1 MSRKDLLVIG
11 GGISGAAVALAAA
24 RRGLSVLLVERH
36 DYASGAS
43 SNSSK
48 LVHGGLR
55 YLKQGAWGLM
65 RESLQAREQLLRD
78 APGLVRPMPFL
89 MPHRPGGSPGR
100 LAMRAGLFVYD
111 QLAGRRT
118 RRFLS
123 AAQVQAEVP
132 GLAAEW
138 GASGYEDASTD
149 DARLTLRLLQEARE
163 AGAELC
169 NHSSLLGLERA
180 EDGEG
185 GEGGEGGGRVR
196 AARVRGPDGF
206 ERRVETGCVIVS
218 AGAQLGTLAAELQL
232 PLPRLRPLRGSHLL
246 LPLARL
252 PLPCAV
258 AWTHAQDGRPVF
270 AYPWLGALLVGT
282 TDVDQPDALA
292 RPRLSRDE
300 QHYLIA
306 ALNQAFPRAGLG
318 AADVQCSWSGLRPVI
333 AIGDGR
339 RPSDERR
346 EHLVLAA
353 QGVVGLS
360 GGKLTTFAAMAEAA
374 LQAAAPWLPP
384 LKLLKPLQPLHGP
397 LLPPAADGVWGD
409 RLGPA
414 LRGGEQIGGT
424 PLAAIRHSLQ
434 HEQVRHLDDLLLRRT
449 RLGLLRPGFA
459 AALLP
464 TLQAHCQEL
473 LGWDTPRFAQEA
485 ERYLALMQDEHGVHA

>member
-1 MSRKDLLVIG
+1 VSRKDLLVIG

-36 DYASGAS
+36 DYAAGAS

-123 AAQVQAEVP
+123 AAQLQAEVP

-185 GEGGEGGGRVR
+185 GEGGGRVR

-218 AGAQLGTLAAELQL
+218 AGAQLGSLAAELGL

-258 AWTHAQDGRPVF
+258 AWSHAQDGRPVF
-270 AYPWLGALLVGT
+270 AYPWWGALLVGT
-282 TDVDQPDALA
+282 TDVDQMDALA
-292 RPRLSRDE
+292 RPRISREE
-300 QHYLIA
+300 QDYLIA
-306 ALNQAFPRAGLG
+306 ALNQAFPLAAIGP
-318 AADVQCSWSGLRPVI
+318 ADVQCSWSGLRPVI
-333 AIGDGR
+333 ASADGR
-339 RPSDERR
+339 RPSEESR

-374 LQAAAPWLPP
+374 LRAAAPWLPP
-384 LKLLKPLQPLHGP
+384 STPIQGP

-414 LRGGEQIGGT
+414 LRAGEQIGGT
-424 PLAAIRHSLQ
+424 PLAAIRHSLR

-449 RLGLLRPGFA
+449 RLGLLQPGFA
-459 AALLP
+459 AAQLP
-464 TLQAHCQEL
+464 ALKPHCQEL
-473 LGWDTPRFAQEA
+473 LGWDTARFAQEA
-485 ERYLALMQDEHGVHA
+485 ERYLALMRDEHGVHA